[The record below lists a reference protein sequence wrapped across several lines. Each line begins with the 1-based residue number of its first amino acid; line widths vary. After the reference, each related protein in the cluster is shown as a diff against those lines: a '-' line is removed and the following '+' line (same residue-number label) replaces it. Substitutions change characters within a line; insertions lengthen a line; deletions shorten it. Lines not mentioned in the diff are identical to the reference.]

1 MTNMRR
7 VTICFP
13 DDLNE
18 KILDLRKTD
27 EYVRCTFGEIVRRLV
42 IKGIEIE
49 EAKKGQKS

>member
-13 DDLNE
+13 DDVNE

-42 IKGIEIE
+42 IKGIEVE
-49 EAKKGQKS
+49 EAKAESRS

>member
-13 DDLNE
+13 DEVNE
-18 KILDLRKTD
+18 KILNLRKTD

-42 IKGIEIE
+42 IKGIESE
-49 EAKKGQKS
+49 EAKEVRK

>member
-13 DDLNE
+13 EEVND
-18 KILDLRKTD
+18 KILDLRRTD

-42 IKGIEIE
+42 IKGIEVE
-49 EAKKGQKS
+49 EAKTESRS